1 LECTAIEV
9 VLASPVIYSVNF
21 NDAAAMGLDMCV
33 RAPGRP
39 CCTWNLEKIKLE
51 KLRRVVKKVLAIW
64 IEADEIL
71 ANSETSMIE
80 IERRAILRMNERTDS
95 KK

>member
-1 LECTAIEV
+1 M
-9 VLASPVIYSVNF
+9 VLASPVIYSVSF
-21 NDAAAMGLDMCV
+21 NDAAAMGLDMRV
-33 RAPGRP
+33 RATGRP
-39 CCTWNLEKIKLE
+39 CCTRNLEKIKLE

-71 ANSETSMIE
+71 TNSETSMIE